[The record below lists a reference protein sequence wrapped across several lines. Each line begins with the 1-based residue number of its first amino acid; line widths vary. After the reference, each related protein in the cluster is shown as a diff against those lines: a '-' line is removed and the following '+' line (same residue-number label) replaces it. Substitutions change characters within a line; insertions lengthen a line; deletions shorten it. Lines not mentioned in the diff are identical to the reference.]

1 MHPKPGAHK
10 TLQPTSQELRGRSTT
25 RRRAHG
31 HSFCAHELHPLC
43 PTSPRGETPKATLG
57 PLVALSSSSS
67 RVSSIVPMKAGKDG
81 ESSAVKPQ
89 TSLRRF
95 SILPNSLSSSRP
107 ALLSVQWVRA
117 SRIQSSC
124 LQKESAI
131 NRIKFCCYHCVIII
145 TITNVAQLL
154 TLLIGFS
161 SLECGCFLGFLLS
174 PSSTHSSWES

>member
-117 SRIQSSC
+117 SRIQSLNVILIITKIKPPAFKKNQPST
-124 LQKESAI
+124 ESSSV
-131 NRIKFCCYHCVIII
+131 VII
-145 TITNVAQLL
+145 VLL
-154 TLLIGFS
+154 LL
-161 SLECGCFLGFLLS
+161 LLPMWHNSS
-174 PSSTHSSWES
+174 PSLLASPL